1 MVDFEDIVVK
11 DEVLTATAINLDT
24 SNKES
29 IIARIDGSFRSG
41 SDCDIVKATWNII
54 GRYK

>member
-11 DEVLTATAINLDT
+11 DEVLPATAINLDT

-29 IIARIDGSFRSG
+29 IIARIDGSFHSG

>member
-29 IIARIDGSFRSG
+29 IIARIDGSFHSG